1 MMNAASVLLSPR
13 CEYTRFLYVR
23 IFRTAEKMGICG
35 FAQSNI
41 MLETEGTT
49 DLISSCILLNF

>member
-1 MMNAASVLLSPR
+1 MVDTESLLLSLR
-13 CEYTRFLYVR
+13 CEYARFLYVR